1 MLQNIIDNLKNQGI
15 DPDLA
20 QSNLIEELKKT
31 SPKNNSFIDKIKKNK
46 SLFKSFYVWG
56 DVGRG
61 KTIILKSFVKNLD
74 LKVIDFHYIDFM
86 QSIHNELSS
95 LSGKKNPLDHIA
107 KSFSKKYE
115 VIFIDEFQ
123 VEDIADAMIV
133 GNLLN
138 QLIERNVFIY
148 ITSNAHPNELYKD
161 GLQRKKFQDSMK
173 LFQKEAKVYKLDGD
187 KDYRTRNIVNF
198 NNNTKN
204 KSYKDSEIASLIK
217 TNYQNIDFNTKT
229 FQVNDRVFSCKA
241 KCNNFLWLSFK
252 NFFSQPNSS
261 KDFIKISKNVDW
273 IFISEFRHCDDET
286 ADIMR
291 RFISFIDI
299 CYRDQTKVKFF
310 FNDIDYE
317 NLYSGVKL
325 KILWERCCSRLIEM
339 QTKEYL
345 I

>member
-15 DPDLA
+15 EPDLA
-20 QSNLIEELKKT
+20 QSNLIEELNNT
-31 SPKNNSFIDKIKKNK
+31 SPKNNTFINKIKKNK
-46 SLFKSFYVWG
+46 PSFKSFYVWG

-61 KTIILKSFVKNLD
+61 KTVILRSFIKNLD

-107 KSFSKKYE
+107 KSMSKKSE

-138 QLIERNVFIY
+138 QLVERNVFVY
-148 ITSNAHPNELYKD
+148 ITSNAHPNDLYKD

-173 LFQKEAKVYKLDGD
+173 LFQKHARVYKLDGD

-198 NNNTKN
+198 NNNSEN
-204 KSYKDSEIASLIK
+204 KSYKDSEIVSLIE
-217 TNYQNIDFNTKT
+217 TNYQNVDFKIKT

-241 KCNNFLWLSFK
+241 KCNNFLWLSFS
-252 NFFSQPNSS
+252 NFFSEPNGN
-261 KDFIKISKNVDW
+261 KDFIKISENVDW

-286 ADIMR
+286 ADIIR

-299 CYRDQTKVKFF
+299 CYRDQTKIKFF

-317 NLYSGVKL
+317 NMYRGVKL
-325 KILWERCCSRLIEM
+325 KHF
-339 QTKEYL
+339 K
-345 I
+345 

>member
-15 DPDLA
+15 EPDLA
-20 QSNLIEELKKT
+20 QSNLIEELNNT
-31 SPKNNSFIDKIKKNK
+31 SPKNNTFINKIKKNK
-46 SLFKSFYVWG
+46 PSFKSFYVWG

-61 KTIILKSFVKNLD
+61 KTVILRSFIKNLD

-107 KSFSKKYE
+107 KSLSKKSE

-138 QLIERNVFIY
+138 QLIERNVFVY

-173 LFQKEAKVYKLDGD
+173 LFQKHARVYKLDGS

-204 KSYKDSEIASLIK
+204 KSYKDSEIVSLIE
-217 TNYQNIDFNTKT
+217 TNYQNLDFKIKT

-241 KCNNFLWLSFK
+241 KCNNFLWLSFN
-252 NFFSQPNSS
+252 NFFSEPNGN
-261 KDFIKISKNVDW
+261 KDFIKISENVDW
-273 IFISEFRHCDDET
+273 IFISEFRNCDDES
-286 ADIMR
+286 ADIIR

-299 CYRDQTKVKFF
+299 CYRDQTKIKFF

>member
-15 DPDLA
+15 EPDLA
-20 QSNLIEELKKT
+20 QSNLIEELNNT
-31 SPKNNSFIDKIKKNK
+31 SPKNNTFINKIKKNK
-46 SLFKSFYVWG
+46 PLFRSFYVWG

-61 KTIILKSFVKNLD
+61 KTVILKSFIKNLD

-107 KSFSKKYE
+107 KSLSKKSE

-173 LFQKEAKVYKLDGD
+173 LFQKHARVYELDGD

-204 KSYKDSEIASLIK
+204 KSYKDSEIVSLIE
-217 TNYQNIDFNTKT
+217 TNYQNVDFKIKT
-229 FQVNDRVFSCKA
+229 FHVNDRVFSCKA
-241 KCNNFLWLSFK
+241 KCNNFLWLSFD
-252 NFFSQPNSS
+252 NFFSEPNGN
-261 KDFIKISKNVDW
+261 KIGRAHV
-273 IFISEFRHCDDET
+273 
-286 ADIMR
+286 
-291 RFISFIDI
+291 
-299 CYRDQTKVKFF
+299 
-310 FNDIDYE
+310 
-317 NLYSGVKL
+317 
-325 KILWERCCSRLIEM
+325 
-339 QTKEYL
+339 
-345 I
+345 

>member
-1 MLQNIIDNLKNQGI
+1 
-15 DPDLA
+15 
-20 QSNLIEELKKT
+20 
-31 SPKNNSFIDKIKKNK
+31 
-46 SLFKSFYVWG
+46 
-56 DVGRG
+56 
-61 KTIILKSFVKNLD
+61 
-74 LKVIDFHYIDFM
+74 M

-107 KSFSKKYE
+107 KSFSKKSE

-138 QLIERNVFIY
+138 QLIERNVFVY

-173 LFQKEAKVYKLDGD
+173 LFQKHARVYKLDGS

-204 KSYKDSEIASLIK
+204 KSYKDSEIVSLIE
-217 TNYQNIDFNTKT
+217 TNYHNVDFKIST
-229 FQVNDRVFSCKA
+229 FQINDRVFSCKA
-241 KCNNFLWLSFK
+241 KCNNFLWLSFN
-252 NFFSQPNSS
+252 NFFSEPNGN
-261 KDFIKISKNVDW
+261 KDFIKISENVDW
-273 IFISEFRHCDDET
+273 IFINEFRNCDDES
-286 ADIMR
+286 ADIIR

-299 CYRDQTKVKFF
+299 CYRDQTKIKFF